1 MIFSMCVIVVLC
13 LTIFHPGYF
22 FPIMQTQTTIG
33 KGKVRTA
40 SESDV
45 ETGRAIPDKI
55 ET

>member
-1 MIFSMCVIVVLC
+1 MIDSMCVIVVLC

-33 KGKVRTA
+33 KKKARSA
-40 SESDV
+40 SESDIESGGV
-45 ETGRAIPDKI
+45 IPDKI